1 MDKPAIL
8 IVEDDDDCRT
18 VLQDLLE
25 MSGYR
30 VVTCPDAR
38 HAVEAARSEPPS
50 LMLVDYM
57 MPDADGGWVVEQLRK
72 AGGALAQI
80 PIVLTTGSTAGRDVA
95 ERLGLQSLEKP
106 FDVNR
111 LLEVVKS
118 LVPAGKA

>member
-1 MDKPAIL
+1 
-8 IVEDDDDCRT
+8 
-18 VLQDLLE
+18 
-25 MSGYR
+25 
-30 VVTCPDAR
+30 
-38 HAVEAARSEPPS
+38 
-50 LMLVDYM
+50 MLVDYL

-72 AGGALAQI
+72 AGGALARI
-80 PIVLTTGSTAGRDVA
+80 PIVLTTGSTAGREVA